1 MTICVCV
8 HVCVW
13 VYSVYGQKV
22 ENQATL
28 FVQFEER
35 QQQQQNEN
43 KNICG
48 PKQKSKN
55 WKRNRTKKPIEI

>member
-22 ENQATL
+22 ETKLHFLCNL
-28 FVQFEER
+28 K
-35 QQQQQNEN
+35 NDNNNN
-43 KNICG
+43 KMKIKTSVAPNKSRKTESEIE
-48 PKQKSKN
+48 QKSQ
-55 WKRNRTKKPIEI
+55 